1 MDFKQVSENIW
12 KDTRIPLLV
21 YATENAVNAER
32 AVLSAPLEQFIT
44 AENAVFRRELETE
57 ESSGAVE
64 EIVVSEP
71 MSPSKRK
78 HRADSV
84 DSMASN
90 RASIGSDDR
99 DLADIIMGRGASDGN
114 DDRALA
120 DIIMGRGESGFDMD
134 EDEEAPPLPKRQSPS
149 TAPGEDMA
157 SGALQTEPALP
168 PRPSKTSHDAETGA
182 REPEMQEIRAP
193 SLFPPA
199 PTMDAKGDDALAN
212 SDLDMDISRR

>member
-1 MDFKQVSENIW
+1 MDFKQVSESIW

-57 ESSGAVE
+57 ESSGAVAD
-64 EIVVSEP
+64 IVVSEP

-90 RASIGSDDR
+90 R
-99 DLADIIMGRGASDGN
+99 ASDGN

-199 PTMDAKGDDALAN
+199 PTMDTKGDDVLAN